1 MGARVVGKDE
11 EDQKPAPTDALQET
25 AAAYEDVP
33 SKPDSP
39 LPSDL
44 SSFLASV

>member
-11 EDQKPAPTDALQET
+11 EEQKPRPVDALQET
-25 AAAYEDVP
+25 AAAYEDMP

-39 LPSDL
+39 PPSDL
-44 SSFLASV
+44 SSFLASI